1 MATLEEAGKWLIEY
15 GNQVP
20 IRANETKRAATRVVA
35 RDLIEITPVDIS
47 TALSNWQ
54 VGIGGIPI
62 GPIPAYVEGSFGS
75 TEKISEAIA
84 IEQADIYIF
93 ASEPGESIFI
103 SNSVEY
109 ITKLNEGSSRQAP
122 ANFVDRS
129 VLLGESFVRRN
140 GLIEG
145 PSK

>member
-1 MATLEEAGKWLIEY
+1 MATLEEFGAWAISE

-20 IRANETKRAATRVVA
+20 IRANETKKAVTRVVA
-35 RDLIEITPVDIS
+35 ADLIEVTPVDIS

-54 VGIGGIPI
+54 VGIGGAPL

-75 TEKISEAIA
+75 TEKASESIA
-84 IEQADIYIF
+84 IEQAELYIH
-93 ASEPGESIFI
+93 AAEPGESVFI
-103 SNSVEY
+103 SNKVEY

-122 ANFVDRS
+122 ANFVERS

-140 GLIEG
+140 GLVKGIA
-145 PSK
+145 K